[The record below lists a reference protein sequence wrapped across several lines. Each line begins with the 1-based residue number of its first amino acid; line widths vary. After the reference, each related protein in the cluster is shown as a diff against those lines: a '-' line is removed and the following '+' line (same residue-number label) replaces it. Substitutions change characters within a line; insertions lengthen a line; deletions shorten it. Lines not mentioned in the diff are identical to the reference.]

1 MMQKLYLRHGP
12 KSRTGGRITNYRSQ
26 HIALASVA
34 LALILAFAAPV
45 FAGENE
51 TATVWFMKGLDL
63 YNQEKY
69 DESLEAY
76 NRALELDPNDFEA
89 WNNKGIDEGL
99 LGMYDEALKSFENA
113 VALNESYAE
122 AWYNM
127 GVIYDFKG
135 YYHTAIQAYKRATQ
149 INPSYQK
156 ALVRRNIDTD
166 IVMARSLS
174 CACSDQI
181 VLV

>member
-1 MMQKLYLRHGP
+1 MQKLYHRQRS
-12 KSRTGGRITNYRSQ
+12 KSRTGGRTTNYRSQ
-26 HIALASVA
+26 HILLASIA
-34 LALILAFAAPV
+34 LALILACAAPV
-45 FAGENE
+45 CAGENE
-51 TATVWFMKGLDL
+51 TAIDWFMKGLDL
-63 YNQEKY
+63 YGQGKY
-69 DESLEAY
+69 NESLEAY

-89 WNNKGIDEGL
+89 WNNKGIDQGL
-99 LGMYDEALKSFENA
+99 LGRYDEALESFENA

-135 YYHTAIQAYKRATQ
+135 YFHTAVQAYKRATQ
-149 INPSYQK
+149 INPAYQK

-166 IVMARSLS
+166 IVMARSIS
-174 CACSDQI
+174 CACPDPI

>member
-1 MMQKLYLRHGP
+1 L
-12 KSRTGGRITNYRSQ
+12 
-26 HIALASVA
+26 ALVT
-34 LALILAFAAPV
+34 LALIWAFMAPAC
-45 FAGENE
+45 AGANE
-51 TATVWFMKGLDL
+51 TSIDWFMKGLAL
-63 YNQEKY
+63 YNQEKF
-69 DESLEAY
+69 DESQQAY
-76 NRALELDPNDFEA
+76 SRALELDPNDFEA

-99 LGMYDEALKSFENA
+99 LGRYDEALKSFKNA

-135 YYHTAIQAYKRATQ
+135 DYYTAVQAYKKATQ

-156 ALVRRNIDTD
+156 ALFRRSVDTD
-166 IVMARSLS
+166 IVMSPSLS
-174 CACSDQI
+174 CACQDQI